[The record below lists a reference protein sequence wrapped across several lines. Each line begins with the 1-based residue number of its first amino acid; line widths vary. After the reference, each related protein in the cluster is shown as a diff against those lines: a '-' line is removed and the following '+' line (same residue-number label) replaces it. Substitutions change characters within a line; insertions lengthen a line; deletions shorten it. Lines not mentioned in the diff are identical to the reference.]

1 MPSTGRPI
9 TTTALALLLSSIFVN
24 SPFAGE
30 TAIGETTAG
39 ETILGDIRI
48 IEPWARATA
57 GTATAGAAYMTLNN
71 TGATADR
78 LTEASSPVA
87 ARTEIHTHIIE
98 GDIMRMRAI
107 EGVDLPPR
115 ETVEFQPGGLHVM
128 LIGLKAALQEGE
140 SFPLTLNFAEA
151 GAATV
156 EVKVLQPGAVEPGRE
171 QARHQPSG
179 TRPGH
184 GHGYQ
189 GQEQTPAD
197 GGTEHAH

>member
-1 MPSTGRPI
+1 M
-9 TTTALALLLSSIFVN
+9 LSPLFVS

-30 TAIGETTAG
+30 TTIGETTIG
-39 ETILGDIRI
+39 ETTVGDIRI

-57 GTATAGAAYMTLNN
+57 GAAMAGAAYMTLNN

-78 LTEASSPVA
+78 LIEASSPMA
-87 ARTEIHTHIIE
+87 ARTEMHTHIIE
-98 GDIMRMRAI
+98 GDIMRMRAV
-107 EGVDLPPR
+107 ESVDLPPG

-151 GAATV
+151 GATTV
-156 EVKVLQPGAVEPGRE
+156 EVKVLQPGAVESGRE
-171 QARHQPSG
+171 QAREQPSG
-179 TRPGH
+179 DRPGH
-184 GHGYQ
+184 GHGPQ

-197 GGTEHAH
+197 GGMEHAH

>member
-1 MPSTGRPI
+1 MPPTGRLI
-9 TTTALALLLSSIFVN
+9 ATTAVALILSPLFVS

-30 TAIGETTAG
+30 TIV
-39 ETILGDIRI
+39 GDIRI

-57 GTATAGAAYMTLNN
+57 GAATAGAAYMTLNN

-78 LTEASSPVA
+78 LIEASSPVA
-87 ARTEIHTHIIE
+87 ARTEMHTHIIE
-98 GDIMRMRAI
+98 GDIMRMRAV
-107 EGVDLPPR
+107 ESVDLPPG

-151 GAATV
+151 GATTM

-171 QARHQPSG
+171 QAREQPSG
-179 TRPGH
+179 DRPGH
-184 GHGYQ
+184 GHGAQ
-189 GQEQTPAD
+189 GREQTPAD
-197 GGTEHAH
+197 GGMEHAH